1 MIMQNASM
9 QTVQFSHLE
18 SESMDASTNKPRSH
32 ISQQFNTDLEE
43 LKKHMLEMGGMVEKQ
58 FSGAMQALIGADST
72 LGERIAAADDLLDQ
86 MEMKIDEEC
95 NLIIARRQPAAR
107 DLRLV
112 LAIVKAI
119 RDLERIGDESSKIAK
134 AAIKMSEQGEFPEGI
149 VDLRS
154 LGDKVQRMVN
164 SALDSF
170 ARYDAE
176 AAIAVVQEDK
186 SVDNDYAIAMRS
198 MVTFMMEDPST
209 ISKVLNV
216 LWALRAMERVGDHA
230 KNICEHVI
238 YMVAGT
244 DVRHLNPNKM
254 SAKINA

>member
-1 MIMQNASM
+1 M

-18 SESMDASTNKPRSH
+18 SDYMDASTNKPRSH

-154 LGDKVQRMVN
+154 LGDKVQRMVH

-170 ARYDAE
+170 ARYDAD

>member
-1 MIMQNASM
+1 
-9 QTVQFSHLE
+9 
-18 SESMDASTNKPRSH
+18 
-32 ISQQFNTDLEE
+32 
-43 LKKHMLEMGGMVEKQ
+43 
-58 FSGAMQALIGADST
+58 
-72 LGERIAAADDLLDQ
+72 

-154 LGDKVQRMVN
+154 LGDRVQLMVN

>member
-1 MIMQNASM
+1 
-9 QTVQFSHLE
+9 
-18 SESMDASTNKPRSH
+18 
-32 ISQQFNTDLEE
+32 
-43 LKKHMLEMGGMVEKQ
+43 
-58 FSGAMQALIGADST
+58 
-72 LGERIAAADDLLDQ
+72 
-86 MEMKIDEEC
+86 
-95 NLIIARRQPAAR
+95 
-107 DLRLV
+107 
-112 LAIVKAI
+112 
-119 RDLERIGDESSKIAK
+119 
-134 AAIKMSEQGEFPEGI
+134 
-149 VDLRS
+149 
-154 LGDKVQRMVN
+154 MVN
-164 SALDSF
+164 RALDSF
-170 ARYDAE
+170 ARYDAD